1 MYKTTATIIKLDGT
15 QCEGVVRLSDFAVIP
30 MDDETGAY
38 AEYLA
43 WVAEGNTAE
52 KWAGRQ

>member
-1 MYKTTATIIKLDGT
+1 MYKITKKIIKLDGAE
-15 QCEGVVRLSDFAVIP
+15 CEGVVRLSDFAVIP

-52 KWAGRQ
+52 EWTGN

>member
-1 MYKTTATIIKLDGT
+1 MYKRTTKIIKLDGT
-15 QCEGVVRLSDFAVIP
+15 QFEGVVRLSDFAVIP
-30 MDDETGAY
+30 INDETGAY

-52 KWAGRQ
+52 EWTGN